1 MSPRIA
7 PMHVHCEFTTVE
19 CREPLLELCSGD
31 NGSRLLNIEVKC
43 SHLRAKTGR
52 ISGHLPTEH
61 GGNWPEGSTES
72 APVIKFCL
80 EGSIKPESPWLVP
93 LQGRK
98 MPENGWKSVIHL
110 FC

>member
-1 MSPRIA
+1 MYLSCAHSREKPIQDAPSRMSPRIA

-61 GGNWPEGSTES
+61 GTLSFSGSGWPWSHTRYG
-72 APVIKFCL
+72 
-80 EGSIKPESPWLVP
+80 
-93 LQGRK
+93 
-98 MPENGWKSVIHL
+98 
-110 FC
+110 

>member
-1 MSPRIA
+1 MYLSCAHSREKPIQDAPSRMSPRIA

-61 GGNWPEGSTES
+61 CTLSFSGS
-72 APVIKFCL
+72 
-80 EGSIKPESPWLVP
+80 G
-93 LQGRK
+93 
-98 MPENGWKSVIHL
+98 
-110 FC
+110 

>member
-1 MSPRIA
+1 MFVLLSHSCITLRAHSREKPIQDAPSRMSPRIA

-61 GGNWPEGSTES
+61 VVNFPEGSTES
-72 APVIKFCL
+72 PPLIKFCL
-80 EGSIKPESPWLVP
+80 EV
-93 LQGRK
+93 
-98 MPENGWKSVIHL
+98 
-110 FC
+110 